1 MPFAGLTSEGA
12 AGGDVDGGVTLN
24 DAVRVAPADP
34 VIVTGVDDD
43 TDDVV
48 TVNVR
53 LVLPAETVTL
63 AGTVATDV
71 LPLDSDT
78 TVPPDG
84 AALASVT
91 VPCDVLP
98 PTTMAGLKEI
108 AESVGALVPAVT
120 VRTAPHVVFSS
131 AYTVACLVDDV
142 DVVPMLKL
150 ALVAPAGT
158 ATVDGTVA
166 GHRDRAGFVHRDVAE
181 EVVEVA
187 AGERRPDHAAAAR
200 GGEPELGDEARL
212 HLGEERRGRRV
223 RRHHRLHAP
232 GCRRHPGPRN
242 QVDQLKPATVTISGL
257 AGFSATANRLSSS
270 RRR

>member
-1 MPFAGLTSEGA
+1 
-12 AGGDVDGGVTLN
+12 
-24 DAVRVAPADP
+24 
-34 VIVTGVDDD
+34 
-43 TDDVV
+43 
-48 TVNVR
+48 
-53 LVLPAETVTL
+53 
-63 AGTVATDV
+63 
-71 LPLDSDT
+71 
-78 TVPPDG
+78 
-84 AALASVT
+84 
-91 VPCDVLP
+91 
-98 PTTMAGLKEI
+98 MAGLKEI

-200 GGEPELGDEARL
+200 GGEPNWVTKPDFTSGKSGVAGGFGVSTGFTLPAVVGTLVPEIRL
-212 HLGEERRGRRV
+212 
-223 RRHHRLHAP
+223 
-232 GCRRHPGPRN
+232 
-242 QVDQLKPATVTISGL
+242 TS
-257 AGFSATANRLSSS
+257 
-270 RRR
+270 